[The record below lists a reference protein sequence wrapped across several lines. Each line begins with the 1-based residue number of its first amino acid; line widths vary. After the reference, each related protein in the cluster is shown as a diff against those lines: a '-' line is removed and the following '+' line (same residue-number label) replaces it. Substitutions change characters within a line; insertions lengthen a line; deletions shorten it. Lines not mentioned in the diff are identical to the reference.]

1 MNLMIRFRV
10 AWLGLALGML
20 LPILLSPS
28 FGQTEDGY
36 EKAKAAFQ
44 SGQYLEAVSL
54 FEAVESASPGKT
66 DALLYS
72 AKASIHLQKFV
83 GAENTLRR
91 YLERNPESANG
102 YYLLGYVLNRENRP
116 AESLEIYTRATKIT
130 APTGDDLK
138 IVALDYELLNDNSEA
153 IRWLE
158 RSVAMDPE
166 NKEAWYYLGRAYY
179 TATRIPDA
187 RAAFEHVLRLQPQDP
202 RAENNLGLIFES
214 GGKTD
219 DALAAYRNAIAW
231 QEDNAPSAEQPFLNL
246 GSLLVTLDR
255 AEEAISPLR
264 KAAELASTNSQCHM
278 RLGTA
283 YLHLNRLDEAQKELL
298 EAVRLNPQDATAHYQ
313 LGRYYKQVKNIEAA
327 KREFDRVSEI
337 QSAEVQNLK
346 RPKN

>member
-1 MNLMIRFRV
+1 MSCLVRLRA
-10 AWLGLALGML
+10 AWFCLALAML
-20 LPILLSPS
+20 VPISLSPS
-28 FGQTEDGY
+28 FGQTEDRY
-36 EKAKAAFQ
+36 EKAKAVFQ
-44 SGQYLEAVSL
+44 SGQYLESVSL
-54 FEAVESASPGKT
+54 FEAAESAEPGKT

-72 AKASIHLQKFV
+72 AKASIHLQKFAD
-83 GAENTLRR
+83 AENALRR
-91 YLERNPESANG
+91 YLEKNPESANG

-116 AESLEIYTRATKIT
+116 AESLEIYTRAAKIT
-130 APTGDDLK
+130 PPTGDDLK

-158 RSVAMDPE
+158 QAVAMEPV

-179 TATRIPDA
+179 TASRIPDA
-187 RAAFEHVLRLQPQDP
+187 RAAFEQVLRIEPRDA

-214 GGKTD
+214 GGKTE

-231 QEDNAPSAEQPFLNL
+231 QKDSAPSSDQPYLNL

-264 KAAELASTNSQCHM
+264 KAVELASTNSQCHM

-298 EAVRLNPQDATAHYQ
+298 EAVWLNPQDATAHYQ
-313 LGRYYKQVKNIEAA
+313 LGRYYKQVKNMDAA

-337 QSAEVQNLK
+337 QSAEVQKLK

>member
-1 MNLMIRFRV
+1 VNCLVRLRT
-10 AWLGLALGML
+10 ACLGLALVAL
-20 LPILLSPS
+20 FPILLSPS
-28 FGQTEDGY
+28 FGQTEEGY
-36 EKAKAAFQ
+36 EKARAAFQ

-54 FEAVESASPGKT
+54 FEALESAAPGKT

-72 AKASIHLQKFV
+72 AKASIRLQKFAD
-83 GAENTLRR
+83 AENALRR

-102 YYLLGYVLNRENRP
+102 YYLLGFVLHRE
-116 AESLEIYTRATKIT
+116 TRAAKIT
-130 APTGDDLK
+130 QPTGDDLK

-158 RSVAMDPE
+158 RSVAMDPV

-179 TATRIPDA
+179 TASRIPDS
-187 RAAFEHVLRLQPQDP
+187 RAAFEQVLRLEPRDA

-231 QEDNAPSAEQPFLNL
+231 QKEDSPSSEQPYLNL
-246 GSLLVTLDR
+246 GSLLVTLDH
-255 AEEAISPLR
+255 AEEAVSPLR
-264 KAAELASTNSQCHM
+264 KAVELASTNSQCHL

-298 EAVRLNPQDATAHYQ
+298 EAVRLSPRDATAHYQ
-313 LGRYYKQVKNIEAA
+313 LGRYYKQIKNMEAA
-327 KREFDRVSEI
+327 KQEFDRVSEI

>member
-1 MNLMIRFRV
+1 LSV
-10 AWLGLALGML
+10 ALPASFPIFLAL
-20 LPILLSPS
+20 S
-28 FGQTEDGY
+28 FGQTEGRY

-54 FEAVESASPGKT
+54 FEALESAEPGKT

-72 AKASIHLQKFV
+72 AKASIHLQTFTD
-83 GAENTLRR
+83 AENELRR

-102 YYLLGYVLNRENRP
+102 YYLLGYVLHRENRP
-116 AESLEIYTRATKIT
+116 AESLRIYTKAAKIT
-130 APTGDDLK
+130 PPTADDLK
-138 IVALDYELLNDNSEA
+138 IVALDYELLNDNAEA

-158 RSVAMDPE
+158 RSVAMDPR
-166 NKEAWYYLGRAYY
+166 NKDAWYYLGRAYY
-179 TATRIPDA
+179 TASRISDS
-187 RAAFEHVLRLQPQDP
+187 RAAFEQVFRLEPRDA

-219 DALAAYRNAIAW
+219 DALAAYRNAIGW
-231 QEDNAPSAEQPFLNL
+231 QKEDSPSSEQPYLNL
-246 GSLLVTLDR
+246 GSLLVTLDH
-255 AEEAISPLR
+255 AEEAIIPLR
-264 KAAELASTNSQCHM
+264 KAVELASTNSQCHL

-298 EAVRLNPQDATAHYQ
+298 EAVRLNPRDATAHYQ
-313 LGRYYKQVKNIEAA
+313 LGRYYKQIKNMEAA

-337 QSAEVQNLK
+337 QSAEVQSLK

>member
-1 MNLMIRFRV
+1 VNYVVRLRV
-10 AWLGLALGML
+10 ASLGLVLAML
-20 LPILLSPS
+20 FLIFLPPS

-44 SGQYLEAVSL
+44 NGQYMEAVSL
-54 FEAVESASPGKT
+54 FEVVESAEPGKT

-72 AKASIHLQKFV
+72 AKASIHLQQFAD
-83 GAENTLRR
+83 AENALRR

-102 YYLLGYVLNRENRP
+102 YYLLGYVLNRENKP
-116 AESLEIYTRATKIT
+116 AESLEIYIRAAKIT
-130 APTGDDLK
+130 PPTGDDLK
-138 IVALDYELLNDNSEA
+138 IVALDYELLNDNPAA

-158 RSVAMDPE
+158 QSVAMEPA

-179 TATRIPDA
+179 TASRIPDA
-187 RAAFEHVLRLQPQDP
+187 RAAFEQVLQIEPRDA

-219 DALAAYRNAIAW
+219 DALAAYRNAITW
-231 QEDNAPSAEQPFLNL
+231 QKENAPSAEQPYLNL

-255 AEEAISPLR
+255 GEEAISPLR
-264 KAAELASTNSQCHM
+264 KAVELASTNSQCHL

-283 YLHLNRLDEAQKELL
+283 YLHLNWLDEAQKELL
-298 EAVRLNPQDATAHYQ
+298 EAVRLNPRDATAHYQ
-313 LGRYYKQVKNIEAA
+313 LGRYYKQVKNMDAA
-327 KREFDRVSEI
+327 KKEFDRVSEI

>member
-1 MNLMIRFRV
+1 MNCLVRLRA
-10 AWLGLALGML
+10 AWLGLALAML
-20 LPILLSPS
+20 FPILLSPS
-28 FGQTEDGY
+28 FRQTEDGY
-36 EKAKAAFQ
+36 EKAKATFQ

-54 FEAVESASPGKT
+54 FEALESAEPGKT
-66 DALLYS
+66 DALLYV
-72 AKASIHLQKFV
+72 AKASTHLQKFAD
-83 GAENTLRR
+83 AENSLRR
-91 YLERNPESANG
+91 FLVRNPESANG

-116 AESLEIYTRATKIT
+116 AESLEIYTRAAKIT
-130 APTGDDLK
+130 PPTGDDLK

-158 RSVAMDPE
+158 RAVAMEPV

-179 TATRIPDA
+179 TASRIPDA
-187 RAAFEHVLRLQPQDP
+187 RAAFEQVLRIEP
-202 RAENNLGLIFES
+202 RDARAKNNLGLIFES
-214 GGKTD
+214 GGKTE

-231 QEDNAPSAEQPFLNL
+231 QKGDTPSSEQPYLNL

-264 KAAELASTNSQCHM
+264 KAVELASTNSQCHL

-283 YLHLNRLDEAQKELL
+283 YLHLNRRDEAQKELL

-313 LGRYYKQVKNIEAA
+313 LGRYYKQVKNMDAA

-337 QSAEVQNLK
+337 QSAEVQSLK

>member
-1 MNLMIRFRV
+1 VGV
-10 AWLGLALGML
+10 ALAVLSL
-20 LPILLSPS
+20 VLSPLS
-28 FGQTEDGY
+28 SGQTDVEYDG
-36 EKAKAAFQ
+36 AKAAFQ
-44 SGQYLEAVSL
+44 AGQYLQAVSL

-66 DALLYS
+66 DALLYT
-72 AKASIHLQKFV
+72 AKASIHLQNFAD
-83 GAENTLRR
+83 AENALRR
-91 YLERNPESANG
+91 YLERNPGSATG
-102 YYLLGYVLNRENRP
+102 WYLLGYVLNRENRP
-116 AESLEIYTRATKIT
+116 AESLEIYTRAAKIT
-130 APTGDDLK
+130 PPTGDDLK
-138 IVALDYELLNDNSEA
+138 IVALDYELLNDNPSA

-166 NKEAWYYLGRAYY
+166 SKEAWYYLGRAYY
-179 TATRIPDA
+179 TATRMPDA
-187 RAAFEHVLRLQPQDP
+187 RAAFEHVLRLETHDA

-219 DALAAYRNAIAW
+219 DAIAAYRNAIAW
-231 QEDNAPSAEQPFLNL
+231 QTDNAPSAEQPYLNL

-264 KAAELASTNSQCHM
+264 KAVELASANSQCRL

-298 EAVRLNPQDATAHYQ
+298 EAVRLSPQDATAHYQ
-313 LGRYYKQVKNIEAA
+313 LGRYYKQVKNVDAA
-327 KREFDRVSEI
+327 KREFDRVAEI

>member
-1 MNLMIRFRV
+1 MLFPF
-10 AWLGLALGML
+10 L
-20 LPILLSPS
+20 LPPS
-28 FGQTEDGY
+28 FGQTENGY

-44 SGQYLEAVSL
+44 SGQYPEAILL
-54 FEAVESASPGKT
+54 FEAVESAAPGKT

-72 AKASIHLQKFV
+72 AKARIHLQKY
-83 GAENTLRR
+83 ADSENALRR
-91 YLERNPESANG
+91 YLESNPESANG

-116 AESLEIYTRATKIT
+116 TESLENYTRAAKIT
-130 APTGDDLK
+130 PPTGDDLK
-138 IVALDYELLNDNSEA
+138 IVALDYELLNDNAAA

-158 RSVAMDPE
+158 RAVAMEPA

-179 TATRIPDA
+179 TASRIPDA
-187 RAAFEHVLRLQPQDP
+187 RAAFEQVLRIEPRDA

-219 DALAAYRNAIAW
+219 DALAAYGNAIAW
-231 QEDNAPSAEQPFLNL
+231 QKEDSPSSEQPYLNL

-255 AEEAISPLR
+255 ADEAISPLR
-264 KAAELASTNSQCHM
+264 KAVELASTNSECHL

-283 YLHLNRLDEAQKELL
+283 YLHLNRRDEAQKELL

-313 LGRYYKQVKNIEAA
+313 LGRYYKQVKNMDAA

>member
-1 MNLMIRFRV
+1 VNCQVRLRAARFGF
-10 AWLGLALGML
+10 ALAML
-20 LPILLSPS
+20 FPILVSRC

-44 SGQYLEAVSL
+44 SGQFLGAVSL
-54 FEAVESASPGKT
+54 FEAVESAEPGKT

-72 AKASIHLQKFV
+72 AKASIHLQIFAD
-83 GAENTLRR
+83 AENSLRR

-116 AESLEIYTRATKIT
+116 AESLEIYTRAAKIT
-130 APTGDDLK
+130 PPTGDDLK
-138 IVALDYELLNDNSEA
+138 IVALDYELLNDNLA
-153 IRWLE
+153 AVRWLE
-158 RSVAMDPE
+158 RAVAMEPI
-166 NKEAWYYLGRAYY
+166 NKDAWYYLGRAYY
-179 TATRIPDA
+179 TASRIPDA
-187 RAAFEHVLRLQPQDP
+187 RAAFEQVLRIEPRDA
-202 RAENNLGLIFES
+202 RAENNLGLISES

-231 QEDNAPSAEQPFLNL
+231 QKDNAPSAEQPYLNL

-264 KAAELASTNSQCHM
+264 KAAELASTNSQCHL

-283 YLHLNRLDEAQKELL
+283 YLHLNRLDEARKELL

-313 LGRYYKQVKNIEAA
+313 LGRYYKQMKNIVAA
-327 KREFDRVSEI
+327 KKEFDRVSEI

>member
-1 MNLMIRFRV
+1 VNCLVRLRT
-10 AWLGLALGML
+10 ACLGLALVAL
-20 LPILLSPS
+20 FPILLSPS
-28 FGQTEDGY
+28 FGQTEEGY
-36 EKAKAAFQ
+36 EKARAAFQ

-54 FEAVESASPGKT
+54 FEALESAAPGKT

-72 AKASIHLQKFV
+72 AKASIRLQKFAD
-83 GAENTLRR
+83 AENALRR

-102 YYLLGYVLNRENRP
+102 YYLLGYVLHRENRP
-116 AESLEIYTRATKIT
+116 AESLEIYTRAAKIT
-130 APTGDDLK
+130 QPTGDDLK

-158 RSVAMDPE
+158 RSVAMDPV

-179 TATRIPDA
+179 TASRIPDS
-187 RAAFEHVLRLQPQDP
+187 RAAFEQVLRLEPRDA

-231 QEDNAPSAEQPFLNL
+231 QKEDSPSSEQPYLNL
-246 GSLLVTLDR
+246 GSLLVTLDH
-255 AEEAISPLR
+255 AEEAVSPLR
-264 KAAELASTNSQCHM
+264 KAVELASTNSQCHL

-298 EAVRLNPQDATAHYQ
+298 EAVRLSPRDATAHYQ
-313 LGRYYKQVKNIEAA
+313 LGRYYKQIKNMEAA
-327 KREFDRVSEI
+327 KQEFDRVSEI

>member
-1 MNLMIRFRV
+1 VNCLVRLR
-10 AWLGLALGML
+10 AALLGFALAMFFPIF
-20 LPILLSPS
+20 LPTGL
-28 FGQTEDGY
+28 GQTEDGY

-44 SGQYLEAVSL
+44 SGQYLKAVSL
-54 FEAVESASPGKT
+54 FEALESAEPGKT

-72 AKASIHLQKFV
+72 AKASLHLQKFAD
-83 GAENTLRR
+83 AENALRR
-91 YLERNPESANG
+91 YVGRNPESANG
-102 YYLLGYVLNRENRP
+102 YYLLGYALNRENRP
-116 AESLEIYTRATKIT
+116 AESLEMYTRAAKIT
-130 APTGDDLK
+130 PPTGDDLK

-158 RSVAMDPE
+158 RAVAMEPV

-179 TATRIPDA
+179 TASRIPDA
-187 RAAFEHVLRLQPQDP
+187 RAAFEQVLRIEPRDA

-214 GGKTD
+214 GGKTEE
-219 DALAAYRNAIAW
+219 ALATYRNAIAW
-231 QEDNAPSAEQPFLNL
+231 QKDNTPSSEQPYLNL

-255 AEEAISPLR
+255 TEEAVSPLR
-264 KAAELASTNSQCHM
+264 KAVELASTNSQCHL

-283 YLHLNRLDEAQKELL
+283 YLHLKRLDEAQKELL

-313 LGRYYKQVKNIEAA
+313 LGRYYKQVKNMDAA

-337 QSAEVQNLK
+337 QSAEVQSLK

>member
-1 MNLMIRFRV
+1 
-10 AWLGLALGML
+10 ML
-20 LPILLSPS
+20 FPVLLSPS
-28 FGQTEDGY
+28 FGQTADGY

-44 SGQYLEAVSL
+44 SAQYLEAVSL

-66 DALLYS
+66 DALLYA
-72 AKASIHLQKFV
+72 AKSSIHLQKFAD
-83 GAENTLRR
+83 AENALRR
-91 YLERNPESANG
+91 YLERTPGSANG
-102 YYLLGYVLNRENRP
+102 CYLLGYVLNRENRP
-116 AESLEIYTRATKIT
+116 AESLEIYTRAAKIT
-130 APTGDDLK
+130 QPTGDDLK
-138 IVALDYELLNDNSEA
+138 IVALDYELLNDNSSA

-158 RSVAMDPE
+158 RSVAMDPG

-187 RAAFEHVLRLQPQDP
+187 RAAFEHVVSLEPHDA

-231 QEDNAPSAEQPFLNL
+231 QTDNAPSAEQPYLNL

-264 KAAELASTNSQCHM
+264 KAVELASINSQCHL

-283 YLHLNRLDEAQKELL
+283 YLHLNRPGEAQKELL

-313 LGRYYKQVKNIEAA
+313 LGRYYKQVKNVDAA

>member
-1 MNLMIRFRV
+1 MNYVVRSRA
-10 AWLGLALGML
+10 AWLGLALATL
-20 LPILLSPS
+20 FTILLSPT
-28 FGQTEDGY
+28 FGQTEDAY

-44 SGQYLEAVSL
+44 SGQYLQAVSL
-54 FEAVESASPGKT
+54 FEDLESVEPGKT

-72 AKASIHLQKFV
+72 AKASIHLLKFAD
-83 GAENTLRR
+83 AERALRR
-91 YLERNPESANG
+91 YLKVNPESANG

-116 AESLEIYTRATKIT
+116 AESLEIYTRAAKIT
-130 APTGDDLK
+130 PPTGDDLK

-158 RSVAMDPE
+158 RSVAMDPG

-179 TATRIPDA
+179 TATRIPEA
-187 RAAFEHVLRLQPQDP
+187 RAAFEHVLRLEPQDP

-231 QEDNAPSAEQPFLNL
+231 QKDNAPSAEQPYLNL

-264 KAAELASTNSQCHM
+264 KAVELAGTNSQCHL

-283 YLHLNRLDEAQKELL
+283 YLHLNRLDEAQKELQ

-313 LGRYYKQVKNIEAA
+313 LGRYYKQVKNMDAA

>member
-1 MNLMIRFRV
+1 
-10 AWLGLALGML
+10 
-20 LPILLSPS
+20 
-28 FGQTEDGY
+28 
-36 EKAKAAFQ
+36 
-44 SGQYLEAVSL
+44 
-54 FEAVESASPGKT
+54 
-66 DALLYS
+66 
-72 AKASIHLQKFV
+72 
-83 GAENTLRR
+83 
-91 YLERNPESANG
+91 
-102 YYLLGYVLNRENRP
+102 
-116 AESLEIYTRATKIT
+116 LEIYTRAAKIT
-130 APTGDDLK
+130 PPTGDDLK

-158 RSVAMDPE
+158 LAVAMEPV

-179 TATRIPDA
+179 TASRIPDA
-187 RAAFEHVLRLQPQDP
+187 RAAFEQVLRIEP
-202 RAENNLGLIFES
+202 RDARAKNNLGLIFES
-214 GGKTD
+214 GGKTE

-231 QEDNAPSAEQPFLNL
+231 QKGDTPTSEQPYLNL

-264 KAAELASTNSQCHM
+264 KAVELASTNSQCHL

-283 YLHLNRLDEAQKELL
+283 YLHLNRRDEAQKELL

-313 LGRYYKQVKNIEAA
+313 LGRYYKQVKNMDAA

>member
-1 MNLMIRFRV
+1 MNCLRRFRTATVGV
-10 AWLGLALGML
+10 ALAVLSL
-20 LPILLSPS
+20 VLSPLS
-28 FGQTEDGY
+28 SGQTDVEYDG
-36 EKAKAAFQ
+36 AKAAFQ
-44 SGQYLEAVSL
+44 AGKYPQAVSL

-72 AKASIHLQKFV
+72 AKSSIHLQKFV
-83 GAENTLRR
+83 DAENALRR

-102 YYLLGYVLNRENRP
+102 CYLLGYVLNRENRP
-116 AESLEIYTRATKIT
+116 AESLEIYTRAAKIT
-130 APTGDDLK
+130 PPTGDDLK
-138 IVALDYELLNDNSEA
+138 IVALDYELLNDNPAA

-166 NKEAWYYLGRAYY
+166 SKEAWYYLGRAYY
-179 TATRIPDA
+179 TATRMPDA
-187 RAAFEHVLRLQPQDP
+187 RAAFEHVLRLEPHDA

-219 DALAAYRNAIAW
+219 DAIAAYRNAIAW
-231 QEDNAPSAEQPFLNL
+231 QTDNAPSAEQPYLNL

-264 KAAELASTNSQCHM
+264 KAVELASANSQCHL

-298 EAVRLNPQDATAHYQ
+298 EAVRLSPQDATAHYQ
-313 LGRYYKQVKNIEAA
+313 LGRYYKRVKNVDAA

-337 QSAEVQNLK
+337 QSAEVHNLK

>member
-1 MNLMIRFRV
+1 VNLMIRFRA
-10 AWLGLALGML
+10 AWLGLAVAML
-20 LPILLSPS
+20 FLILLSPC

-36 EKAKAAFQ
+36 ENAKAAFQ
-44 SGQYLEAVSL
+44 NGQYLEAVSM
-54 FEAVESASPGKT
+54 FEAVESSSPGKT
-66 DALLYS
+66 DALLFS
-72 AKASIHLQKFV
+72 AKASIHLQKFAD
-83 GAENTLRR
+83 AENALRR

-102 YYLLGYVLNRENRP
+102 CYLLGYVLNRENRP
-116 AESLEIYTRATKIT
+116 AESLEIYTRAAKIT
-130 APTGDDLK
+130 PPTGDDLK
-138 IVALDYELLNDNSEA
+138 IVALDYELLNDNSAA

-158 RSVAMDPE
+158 RSVAMDPV

-179 TATRIPDA
+179 TATRIPEA
-187 RAAFEHVLRLQPQDP
+187 RAAFEHVLRLEPHDA

-214 GGKTD
+214 GGKTE
-219 DALAAYRNAIAW
+219 DALAAYRSAIDW
-231 QEDNAPSAEQPFLNL
+231 QKDSAPAAEQPYLNL
-246 GSLLVTLDR
+246 GSLLVTLDHP
-255 AEEAISPLR
+255 EEAISPLR
-264 KAAELASTNSQCHM
+264 KAVELASTNSQCHL

-313 LGRYYKQVKNIEAA
+313 LGRYYKQVKNLDAA

>member
-1 MNLMIRFRV
+1 MNCRV
-10 AWLGLALGML
+10 RLRTACLGLPLPAFFPIFLAL
-20 LPILLSPS
+20 S
-28 FGQTEDGY
+28 FGQTDDGY

-54 FEAVESASPGKT
+54 FEALESAAPGKT

-72 AKASIHLQKFV
+72 AKASIHLQKFPD
-83 GAENTLRR
+83 AEKSLQR

-116 AESLEIYTRATKIT
+116 AESLAIYTKAAKIT
-130 APTGDDLK
+130 PPTGDDLK
-138 IVALDYELLNDNSEA
+138 IVALDYELLNDNPEA

-158 RSVAMDPE
+158 RSVAMDPG
-166 NKEAWYYLGRAYY
+166 NKDAWYYLGRAYY
-179 TATRIPDA
+179 TASRIPDA
-187 RAAFEHVLRLQPQDP
+187 RAAFEQVLRLEPRDA

-231 QEDNAPSAEQPFLNL
+231 QKDNAPSSEQPYLNL

-264 KAAELASTNSQCHM
+264 KAVELAGANSQCHL

-283 YLHLNRLDEAQKELL
+283 YLHLNRMDEAQKELL

-313 LGRYYKQVKNIEAA
+313 LGRYYKQMKNLEAA

-337 QSAEVQNLK
+337 QSAEVENLK
-346 RPKN
+346 KPKN

>member
-1 MNLMIRFRV
+1 
-10 AWLGLALGML
+10 LGLLVAVLAPFLPAL
-20 LPILLSPS
+20 SS
-28 FGQTEDGY
+28 GQTDDGY

-44 SGQYLEAVSL
+44 SGLYVEAVSL
-54 FEAVESASPGKT
+54 FEALESAEPGKT
-66 DALLYS
+66 DALVYS
-72 AKASIHLQKFV
+72 AKANIHLQKF
-83 GAENTLRR
+83 AEAEQTLRR

-102 YYLLGYVLNRENRP
+102 NYLLGYVLHRENRP
-116 AESLEIYTRATKIT
+116 TESLQLYTKAAKIT
-130 APTGDDLK
+130 PPTADDLK

-158 RSVAMDPE
+158 RSAAMDPD

-179 TATRIPDA
+179 TASRMPDA
-187 RAAFEHVLRLQPQDP
+187 RGAFEHVLRLDP
-202 RAENNLGLIFES
+202 RDARAENNLGLILES
-214 GGKTD
+214 GGKTEE
-219 DALAAYRNAIAW
+219 ALAAYRNAIAW
-231 QEDNAPSAEQPFLNL
+231 QKENGPSAEQPYLNL

-255 AEEAISPLR
+255 AQEAIPSLQ
-264 KAAELASTNSQCHM
+264 KAVELATTNSQCHL

-283 YLHLNRLDEAQKELL
+283 YLHSNRLDEAQRELR

-313 LGRYYKQVKNIEAA
+313 LGRYYKRVKNLEGA

>member
-1 MNLMIRFRV
+1 VNYLVRLLA
-10 AWLGLALGML
+10 AWLGLALAILFPL
-20 LPILLSPS
+20 LVSRC

-36 EKAKAAFQ
+36 EKAKATLQ

-54 FEAVESASPGKT
+54 FEAVESAEPGKT

-72 AKASIHLQKFV
+72 AKASIHMQKFAD
-83 GAENTLRR
+83 AENALRR
-91 YLERNPESANG
+91 YLERNPTSANG
-102 YYLLGYVLNRENRP
+102 FYLLGYVLNRENRP
-116 AESLEIYTRATKIT
+116 GESLEIYTRAAKIT
-130 APTGDDLK
+130 PPTGDDLK
-138 IVALDYELLNDNSEA
+138 IVALDYELLSDNSEA

-158 RSVAMDPE
+158 RAVAMEPV

-179 TATRIPDA
+179 TASRIPDA
-187 RAAFEHVLRLQPQDP
+187 RAAFEQVLRIEPRDA

-214 GGKTD
+214 GGKAE

-231 QEDNAPSAEQPFLNL
+231 QKDNTPSSEQPYLNL

-255 AEEAISPLR
+255 AEEAISPLQ
-264 KAAELASTNSQCHM
+264 KAVGLASTNSQCHL

-283 YLHLNRLDEAQKELL
+283 YLHLNRLDEAQKELF

-313 LGRYYKQVKNIEAA
+313 LGRYYKQVKNLEAA

>member
-1 MNLMIRFRV
+1 VNDMVRFRT
-10 AWLGLALGML
+10 AWLGLALATL
-20 LPILLSPS
+20 FPILLSPS

-44 SGQYLEAVSL
+44 GGQYQEAVSL
-54 FEAVESASPGKT
+54 FEAVESASPGET
-66 DALLYS
+66 GALLYS
-72 AKASIHLQKFV
+72 AKANIHLQKFAD
-83 GAENTLRR
+83 AENALRR

-116 AESLEIYTRATKIT
+116 AESLEIYTRAAKIT
-130 APTGDDLK
+130 PPTGDDLK
-138 IVALDYELLNDNSEA
+138 IVALDYELLNDNASA

-158 RSVAMDPE
+158 RSVAMDPG

-179 TATRIPDA
+179 TASRIPDA
-187 RAAFEHVLRLQPQDP
+187 RAAFEQVLRIEP
-202 RAENNLGLIFES
+202 RDARAKNNLGLIFES

-219 DALAAYRNAIAW
+219 DALAAYSNAIAW
-231 QEDNAPSAEQPFLNL
+231 QKENAPSSEQPYLNL

-255 AEEAISPLR
+255 ADEAISPLR
-264 KAAELASTNSQCHM
+264 KAVELASTNSQCHL

-298 EAVRLNPQDATAHYQ
+298 EAVRLNPKDATAHYQ
-313 LGRYYKQVKNIEAA
+313 LGRYYKQVKNLEAA

>member
-1 MNLMIRFRV
+1 MNSLVRLRAI
-10 AWLGLALGML
+10 WLGLALTAL
-20 LPILLSPS
+20 FPVFSPLS
-28 FGQTEDGY
+28 FGQIDEGY
-36 EKAKAAFQ
+36 DRAKAAFQ

-54 FEAVESASPGKT
+54 FETLESVEPGKT

-72 AKASIHLQKFV
+72 AKASIQLHKFAD
-83 GAENTLRR
+83 AESALRR
-91 YLERNPESANG
+91 YLKKNPESANG
-102 YYLLGYVLNRENRP
+102 YYLLGYVLHRENRP
-116 AESLEIYTRATKIT
+116 AESLGIYTKAATFT
-130 APTGDDLK
+130 PPTGDDLK
-138 IVALDYELLNDNSEA
+138 IVALDYELLNDNAAA

-158 RSVAMDPE
+158 RAVAMEPA

-179 TATRIPDA
+179 TASRLPDA
-187 RAAFEHVLRLQPQDP
+187 RAAFEQVLQIEPRDA

-214 GGKTD
+214 GGKTE

-231 QEDNAPSAEQPFLNL
+231 QKENVPSSEQPYLNL

-255 AEEAISPLR
+255 ADEAISLLR
-264 KAAELASTNSQCHM
+264 KAVELASTNSQCHL

-298 EAVRLNPQDATAHYQ
+298 EAVRLNPQDATTHYQ
-313 LGRYYKQVKNIEAA
+313 LGRYYKQVKNMDAA

-346 RPKN
+346 RRKN

>member
-1 MNLMIRFRV
+1 MSCLVRLRA
-10 AWLGLALGML
+10 AWLCLTLAMWF
-20 LPILLSPS
+20 PNLLSPS
-28 FGQTEDGY
+28 FGQTGDSY
-36 EKAKAAFQ
+36 ENAKAAFQ
-44 SGQYLEAVSL
+44 SGQYAEAVSL
-54 FEAVESASPGKT
+54 FEAVESAAPGKT

-72 AKASIHLQKFV
+72 AKAGIHLQKFAD
-83 GAENTLRR
+83 AENALRR
-91 YLERNPESANG
+91 YVEKNPESANG

-116 AESLEIYTRATKIT
+116 AESLETYTRAAKIT
-130 APTGDDLK
+130 PPTGDDLK
-138 IVALDYELLNDNSEA
+138 IVALDYELLNDNAEA

-158 RSVAMDPE
+158 KAVAMEPA

-179 TATRIPDA
+179 TASRIPHA
-187 RAAFEHVLRLQPQDP
+187 RAAFEHVLRLEPRDA

-214 GGKTD
+214 GGKTE

-231 QEDNAPSAEQPFLNL
+231 QKDNAPSSEQPYLNL

-255 AEEAISPLR
+255 SEEAISPLR
-264 KAAELASTNSQCHM
+264 KAVELASTNSQCHI

-313 LGRYYKQVKNIEAA
+313 LGRYYKQVKNMDAA

-337 QSAEVQNLK
+337 QSAEVQSLK

>member
-1 MNLMIRFRV
+1 M
-10 AWLGLALGML
+10 ALF
-20 LPILLSPS
+20 PVFPALS
-28 FGQTEDGY
+28 FAQTEDGY
-36 EKAKAAFQ
+36 EKARAAFQ
-44 SGQYLEAVSL
+44 SGQYLEAIPL
-54 FEAVESASPGKT
+54 FEALESAAPGKT

-72 AKASIHLQKFV
+72 AKASIHLQKFAD
-83 GAENTLRR
+83 AENALQH

-116 AESLEIYTRATKIT
+116 AESLGIYTKAAKIT
-130 APTGDDLK
+130 PPTGDDLK

-158 RSVAMDPE
+158 RSVAMDPG
-166 NKEAWYYLGRAYY
+166 NKDAWYYLGRAYY
-179 TATRIPDA
+179 TASRIPDA
-187 RAAFEHVLRLQPQDP
+187 RVAFEQVLHLEPRDA

-231 QEDNAPSAEQPFLNL
+231 QKEDSPSSEQPYLNL

-264 KAAELASTNSQCHM
+264 KAVELASTNSQCHL

-283 YLHLNRLDEAQKELL
+283 YLHVNRQDEAQKELL

-313 LGRYYKQVKNIEAA
+313 LGRYYKQIKNMEAA

-337 QSAEVQNLK
+337 QSAEVQSLK

>member
-1 MNLMIRFRV
+1 
-10 AWLGLALGML
+10 ML
-20 LPILLSPS
+20 IPILLSPS

-44 SGQYLEAVSL
+44 SGQYPEAVSL
-54 FEAVESASPGKT
+54 FEALESTAPGKT

-72 AKASIHLQKFV
+72 AKANIHLQNFV
-83 GAENTLRR
+83 AAERALRP

-116 AESLEIYTRATKIT
+116 AESLEIYTKAAKIT
-130 APTGDDLK
+130 PPTGDDLK
-138 IVALDYELLNDNSEA
+138 IVGLDYELLNLNSEA

-158 RSVAMDPE
+158 RSVEMDPR

-179 TATRIPDA
+179 TASRLPDS
-187 RAAFEHVLRLQPQDP
+187 RAAFEQVLRLEP
-202 RAENNLGLIFES
+202 RDAKAENNLGLILES

-219 DALAAYRNAIAW
+219 DALRAYRNAISW
-231 QEDNAPSAEQPFLNL
+231 QQDNTPSSEQPYLNL

-255 AEEAISPLR
+255 TEEAISPLK
-264 KAAELASTNSQCHM
+264 KAVELANTNPQCHL

-283 YLHLNRLDEAQKELL
+283 YLHLNRLDEAQKELS

-313 LGRYYKQVKNIEAA
+313 LGRYYKQVKNMEAA

-337 QSAEVQNLK
+337 QSAEVQTLK

>member
-1 MNLMIRFRV
+1 MNCLVRLRT
-10 AWLGLALGML
+10 AGLGFALATLF
-20 LPILLSPS
+20 PILLSPS

-66 DALLYS
+66 DALLYL
-72 AKASIHLQKFV
+72 AKVSIHLQQFAD
-83 GAENTLRR
+83 AENALRR
-91 YLERNPESANG
+91 YLEKNPESANG

-116 AESLEIYTRATKIT
+116 AESLEIYTRAAKIT
-130 APTGDDLK
+130 PPTGDDLK
-138 IVALDYELLNDNSEA
+138 IVALDYELLNDNSSA

-158 RSVAMDPE
+158 RSVAMDPG

-187 RAAFEHVLRLQPQDP
+187 RAAFENVLRLEPQDP
-202 RAENNLGLIFES
+202 KAENNLGLIFES

-231 QEDNAPSAEQPFLNL
+231 QRDNAPSAEQPYLNL

-255 AEEAISPLR
+255 AEEAIPPLR
-264 KAAELASTNSQCHM
+264 KAVELASTNSQCHL

-283 YLHLNRLDEAQKELL
+283 YLHLSRLDEAQRELL

-313 LGRYYKQVKNIEAA
+313 LGRYYKQVKNMDAA

-346 RPKN
+346 QPKN

>member
-1 MNLMIRFRV
+1 MNCLVRLRA
-10 AWLGLALGML
+10 AWLGLALPML
-20 LPILLSPS
+20 FPILLSPS

-36 EKAKAAFQ
+36 EKAKATFQ

-54 FEAVESASPGKT
+54 FEALESAESGKT
-66 DALLYS
+66 DALLYV
-72 AKASIHLQKFV
+72 AKASTHLQKFAD
-83 GAENTLRR
+83 AENSLRR
-91 YLERNPESANG
+91 FLVRNPESANG

-116 AESLEIYTRATKIT
+116 AESLEIYTRAAKIT
-130 APTGDDLK
+130 PPTGDDLK

-158 RSVAMDPE
+158 RAVAMEPV

-179 TATRIPDA
+179 TASRIPDA
-187 RAAFEHVLRLQPQDP
+187 RAAFEQVLRIEP
-202 RAENNLGLIFES
+202 RDARAKNNLGLIFES
-214 GGKTD
+214 GGKTE
-219 DALAAYRNAIAW
+219 DALAAYHNAIAW
-231 QEDNAPSAEQPFLNL
+231 QKDDTPSSEQPYLNL
-246 GSLLVTLDR
+246 GSLLVTLGR

-264 KAAELASTNSQCHM
+264 KAAELASTNSQCHL

-283 YLHLNRLDEAQKELL
+283 YLHVNQLDEAQKELL

-313 LGRYYKQVKNIEAA
+313 LGRYYKQVKNMDAA

-337 QSAEVQNLK
+337 QSAEVQSLK

>member
-1 MNLMIRFRV
+1 VNGRV
-10 AWLGLALGML
+10 RPRMAHRSLALSAL
-20 LPILLSPS
+20 FPILLTLA
-28 FGQTEDGY
+28 FGQAEDAY

-54 FEAVESASPGKT
+54 FEALESAEPGKT
-66 DALLYS
+66 DALLYV
-72 AKASIHLQKFV
+72 AKASTHLQKFAD
-83 GAENTLRR
+83 AENSLRR
-91 YLERNPESANG
+91 FLVRNPESANG

-116 AESLEIYTRATKIT
+116 AESLEIYTRAARI
-130 APTGDDLK
+130 APPTGDDLK

-158 RSVAMDPE
+158 RAVAMEPV
-166 NKEAWYYLGRAYY
+166 NKEAWYYLGRGYY
-179 TATRIPDA
+179 TASRIPDA
-187 RAAFEHVLRLQPQDP
+187 RAAFEQVLRLEPRDA

-214 GGKTD
+214 GGKTE

-231 QEDNAPSAEQPFLNL
+231 QKNNTPSSEQPYLNL

-264 KAAELASTNSQCHM
+264 KAVELANTNSQCHL

-313 LGRYYKQVKNIEAA
+313 LGRYYKQVKDMDAA
-327 KREFDRVSEI
+327 KKEFDRVSEI
-337 QSAEVQNLK
+337 QSADVQSLK